1 MRTSILRVAA
11 LAAFATTFVAGIA
24 HAAQPLL
31 PAGASDQVP
40 QRLAV
45 LPAPG
50 GAIERK
56 PVAFSWALDPAAALS
71 DATPFMAES
80 REYWMTVDAA
90 ELTRGVPLQMTAP
103 GALIRVS
110 PAKGSA
116 GLRAG
121 DFSVSVGARKVGIAR
136 AADSEALRKAG
147 MDASAGTQVI
157 RLGDGSGAGR
167 HVLRAANA
175 RGRYVVH
182 VFEPASDRVLF
193 ARPDRSRVLAG
204 DRMRVAIGATV
215 AGRQAAVAAQALLV
229 GPDGSSQPVAV
240 RNAATGGQEAVFN
253 VPASASQAKGLWE
266 LQVFGDVG
274 AVPRDAR
281 TAFAVAQPTARFGG
295 LFTVDASNLRVSL
308 PVEAASPGRYEA
320 RGTLYATAKDG
331 SLRPVSQAHA
341 AAWMQ
346 AGDGMLV
353 LQFARAHV
361 PAGYGAP
368 FEVRQ
373 LELNDQGRMAPI
385 EARARGARF

>member
-31 PAGASDQVP
+31 QAGANDQIP
-40 QRLAV
+40 QRLVA
-45 LPAPG
+45 LPAPAG
-50 GAIERK
+50 DIERK
-56 PVAFSWALDPAAALS
+56 PVAFSWALDPDAALY
-71 DATPFMAES
+71 DTTPFLAES
-80 REYWMTVDAA
+80 REYWMTVEAA
-90 ELTRGVPLQMTAP
+90 ELQRGVPLQMTAP

-121 DFSVSVGARKVGIAR
+121 DFSVSVGARKVGIAQ
-136 AADSEALRKAG
+136 AADADALRKAG

-167 HVLRAANA
+167 QLLRAANA

-193 ARPDRSRVLAG
+193 ARADRNHALAG
-204 DRMRVAIGATV
+204 SRMRVAIGATN
-215 AGRQAAVAAQALLV
+215 AGRQAGVASQALLV

-240 RNAATGGQEAVFN
+240 RNAAGGGQEAVFT
-253 VPASASQAKGLWE
+253 VPARASQAKGLWE

-274 AVPRDAR
+274 DVPRDAR
-281 TAFAVAQPTARFGG
+281 TAFAVAQPTARFAG
-295 LFTVDASNLRVSL
+295 LFGVDVGSLRVSL

-320 RGTLYATAKDG
+320 RGTLYATARDG

-341 AAWMQ
+341 ASWMDPG
-346 AGDGMLV
+346 AGMLV
-353 LQFARAHV
+353 LQFARSHL

>member
-11 LAAFATTFVAGIA
+11 LAAFTTVFTAGIA

-31 PAGASDQVP
+31 PAGAADQVP

-56 PVAFSWALDPAAALS
+56 PVAFSWALDPNEALS
-71 DATPFMAES
+71 DTAPFLAES

-90 ELTRGVPLQMTAP
+90 ELQRGLPLQMTAP

-116 GLRAG
+116 GLRG
-121 DFSVSVGARKVGIAR
+121 SDFSVNAGNRKVGIAQ
-136 AADSEALRKAG
+136 AADADTLRKAG

-182 VFEPASDRVLF
+182 VFEPTSDHVLF
-193 ARPDRSRVLAG
+193 ARAERNQVLAG
-204 DRMRVAIGATV
+204 SDMRVAIGATT
-215 AGRQAAVAAQALLV
+215 AGRSTGVASQALLV

-240 RNAATGGQEAVFN
+240 RDAAGGGQEAIFT
-253 VPASASQAKGLWE
+253 VPANASQTKGLWE

-274 AVPRDAR
+274 DVPRDAR
-281 TAFAVAQPTARFGG
+281 TAFAVAQPTARFAGIFG
-295 LFTVDASNLRVSL
+295 VDAARLRVSL

-320 RGTLYATAKDG
+320 RGTLYATARDG

-341 AAWMQ
+341 AAWMES
-346 AGDGMLV
+346 GDGMLV

-368 FEVRQ
+368 YELRQ

-385 EARARGARF
+385 EVRSRGARF

>member
-50 GAIERK
+50 GSIERK
-56 PVAFSWALDPAAALS
+56 PVAFSWALDPDAALS
-71 DATPFMAES
+71 GTAPFLAES
-80 REYWMTVDAA
+80 REYWLTVEAA
-90 ELTRGVPLQMTAP
+90 ELQRGVPLQMTAP

-121 DFSVSVGARKVGIAR
+121 DFSVSVGARKVGIAQ
-136 AADSEALRKAG
+136 AADTDALRKAG

-167 HVLRAANA
+167 QMLRAANA

-182 VFEPASDRVLF
+182 VFEPTSDRVLF
-193 ARPDRSRVLAG
+193 ALADRNHVLAG
-204 DRMRVAIGATV
+204 SKMRVSIGATN
-215 AGRQAAVAAQALLV
+215 AGRQAGVTSQALLV
-229 GPDGSSQPVAV
+229 APDGSSQPVAV
-240 RNAATGGQEAVFN
+240 RDAVGGGQEAVFT
-253 VPASASQAKGLWE
+253 VPASASQVKGLWE

-274 AVPRDAR
+274 DVPRDAR
-281 TAFAVAQPTARFGG
+281 TAFAVAQPTARFAG
-295 LFTVDASNLRVSL
+295 LFGVDAANLRVSL

-341 AAWMQ
+341 AAWMD
-346 AGDGMLV
+346 AGDSMLI
-353 LQFARAHV
+353 LQFARSHL

-385 EARARGARF
+385 EARERGARF

>member
-11 LAAFATTFVAGIA
+11 LAALTTCSIAGVAN
-24 HAAQPLL
+24 AAQPLL

-40 QRLAV
+40 ERLAL
-45 LPAPG
+45 LPAPTG
-50 GAIERK
+50 TIERK
-56 PVAFSWALDPAAALS
+56 PVTFSWALDPDEALS
-71 DATPFMAES
+71 DTAPFLAES
-80 REYWMTVDAA
+80 REYWMTVEGS
-90 ELTRGVPLQMTAP
+90 ELARGLPLQMSAP

-110 PAKGSA
+110 PATGSA
-116 GLRAG
+116 ALRAN
-121 DFSVSVGARKVGIAR
+121 DFSVSLGNRKVGIAQ
-136 AADSEALRKAG
+136 AADADALRKAG

-167 HVLRAANA
+167 NVLRAANA

-193 ARPDRSRVLAG
+193 ARADRNQALAG
-204 DRMRVAIGATV
+204 ERMRVAIGATA
-215 AGRQAAVAAQALLV
+215 AGRNAAVASQALLV
-229 GPDGSSQPVAV
+229 APDGSSKPVAV
-240 RNAATGGQEAVFN
+240 RNAAGGGQEAVFTL
-253 VPASASQAKGLWE
+253 PASASQAKGLWE

-274 AVPRDAR
+274 NVPRDVR
-281 TAFAVAQPTARFGG
+281 TAFAVAQPTARFAGR
-295 LFTVDASNLRVSL
+295 FDVDAANLRVSL

-320 RGTLYATAKDG
+320 RGTLYATAKNG

-346 AGDGMLV
+346 AGDGILV
-353 LQFARAHV
+353 LQFARAHL
-361 PAGYGAP
+361 PSGYGAP

-385 EARARGARF
+385 EVRARGARF

>member
-1 MRTSILRVAA
+1 MRTSIHRVAA
-11 LAAFATTFVAGIA
+11 LAASATLFVAGIA

-40 QRLAV
+40 TRLSV
-45 LPAPG
+45 LPAPT
-50 GAIERK
+50 GAIERN
-56 PVAFSWALDPAAALS
+56 PVAFSWALDPDAELS
-71 DATPFMAES
+71 DTAPFLAES
-80 REYWMTVDAA
+80 REYWMTVEGS
-90 ELTRGVPLQMTAP
+90 ELARGVPLQMTAP

-110 PAKGSA
+110 PARGSL

-121 DFSVSVGARKVGIAR
+121 DFSVSMAGRKVGIAR
-136 AADSEALRKAG
+136 ATDAETLRKAG
-147 MDASAGTQVI
+147 MDASTGTQVL

-193 ARPDRSRVLAG
+193 ARADRNHALAG
-204 DRMRVAIGATV
+204 TPMRVSIGATD
-215 AGRQAAVAAQALLV
+215 AGRKAPVASQALLV
-229 GPDGSSQPVAV
+229 APDGSSQSVAV
-240 RNAATGGQEAVFN
+240 HDAVGGGQEAVFT
-253 VPASASQAKGLWE
+253 VPATASQAKGLWE

-274 AVPRDAR
+274 DVPRDAR
-281 TAFAVAQPTARFGG
+281 TAFAVAQPTARFSGIFG
-295 LFTVDASNLRVSL
+295 VDAANLRVSL

-320 RGTLYATAKDG
+320 RGTLYATASDG

-341 AAWMQ
+341 AAWMD

-385 EARARGARF
+385 ESRTRGARF

>member
-11 LAAFATTFVAGIA
+11 LAAFATTFVAGTA

-50 GAIERK
+50 GGIERK
-56 PVAFSWALDPAAALS
+56 PLAFSWALDPDAELS
-71 DATPFMAES
+71 DTAPFIAES
-80 REYWMTVDAA
+80 REYWMTVDAT
-90 ELTRGVPLQMTAP
+90 ELQRGVPLQMTAP

-121 DFSVSVGARKVGIAR
+121 DFSVSVGARKVGIAQ
-136 AADSEALRKAG
+136 AADADSLRKAG

-167 HVLRAANA
+167 QLLRATNA

-182 VFEPASDRVLF
+182 VFEPTSDRVLF
-193 ARPDRSRVLAG
+193 ARADRNHVLAG
-204 DRMRVAIGATV
+204 SRMRVAIGATR
-215 AGRQAAVAAQALLV
+215 AGRQAGVTSQALLV
-229 GPDGSSQPVAV
+229 APDGSSQRVAV
-240 RNAATGGQEAVFN
+240 RDAAGGGQEAVFT
-253 VPASASQAKGLWE
+253 VPASTSQAKGLWE

-274 AVPRDAR
+274 DVPRDAR
-281 TAFAVAQPTARFGG
+281 TAFAVAQPTARFAG
-295 LFTVDASNLRVSL
+295 LVGVDAANLRVSL

-341 AAWMQ
+341 AAWMD

-353 LQFARAHV
+353 LQFARTHL

-368 FEVRQ
+368 FEVRH
-373 LELNDQGRMAPI
+373 LELNDQSRMAPI
-385 EARARGARF
+385 EVRTRGAHF

>member
-1 MRTSILRVAA
+1 MRTSIFRVAA
-11 LAAFATTFVAGIA
+11 LAAFATTFVASIA

-56 PVAFSWALDPAAALS
+56 PVAFSWALDPNEALS
-71 DATPFMAES
+71 DPAPFLAES
-80 REYWMTVDAA
+80 REYWMTVEAA
-90 ELTRGVPLQMTAP
+90 ELQRGVPLHMTAP
-103 GALIRVS
+103 GGLIRVS

-116 GLRAG
+116 GLRAN
-121 DFSVSVGARKVGIAR
+121 DFSVNAGSRKIGIAQ
-136 AADSEALRKAG
+136 AADAETLRKAG

-167 HVLRAANA
+167 HLLRAANA

-193 ARPDRSRVLAG
+193 ARADRNHALAG
-204 DRMRVAIGATV
+204 SPMRVSIGATD
-215 AGRQAAVAAQALLV
+215 AGRNIGVASQALLV

-240 RNAATGGQEAVFN
+240 RDALGGGQEAIFT
-253 VPASASQAKGLWE
+253 VPATASQAKGLWE

-274 AVPRDAR
+274 DVPRDAR
-281 TAFAVAQPTARFGG
+281 TAFAVGQPTARFGG
-295 LFTVDASNLRVSL
+295 IFGVDAANLRVSL

-341 AAWMQ
+341 AAWME

-353 LQFARAHV
+353 LQFGRAHV

-373 LELNDQGRMAPI
+373 LELNDQGRIAPI
-385 EARARGARF
+385 ESHARGARF

>member
-11 LAAFATTFVAGIA
+11 LAAFATIFVAGLA

-31 PAGASDQVP
+31 PAGASDQIP

-45 LPAPG
+45 LPAPTG
-50 GAIERK
+50 SIERK
-56 PVAFSWALDPAAALS
+56 PVAFSWVLDADTALADTA
-71 DATPFMAES
+71 PFLAES
-80 REYWMTVDAA
+80 REYWMTVEAA
-90 ELTRGVPLQMTAP
+90 ELKRGVPLQMTAP

-116 GLRAG
+116 SLRAS
-121 DFSVSVGARKVGIAR
+121 DFSVSVGARKVGIAQ
-136 AADSEALRKAG
+136 AADADALRKAG

-167 HVLRAANA
+167 QLLRAANA

-193 ARPDRSRVLAG
+193 ARADRNHVLAG
-204 DRMRVAIGATV
+204 SRMRVGIGATS
-215 AGRQAAVAAQALLV
+215 AGRNTRVASQALLV
-229 GPDGSSQPVAV
+229 GPDGSSQPVPV
-240 RNAATGGQEAVFN
+240 RNAAGGGQEAVFN

-274 AVPRDAR
+274 DVPRDAR
-281 TAFAVAQPTARFGG
+281 TAFAVAQPTARFAG
-295 LFTVDASNLRVSL
+295 LFGVDAANLRVSL
-308 PVEAASPGRYEA
+308 PVEAGSPGRYEA
-320 RGTLYATAKDG
+320 RGTLYASAKDG

-341 AAWMQ
+341 AAWMD
-346 AGDGMLV
+346 AGDGMLI

-361 PAGYGAP
+361 PTGYGAP

-385 EARARGARF
+385 EARERGARF

>member
-11 LAAFATTFVAGIA
+11 LAAFATTFAAGIA

-40 QRLAV
+40 QRLAI

-50 GAIERK
+50 GTIERK
-56 PVAFSWALDPAAALS
+56 PVAFSWALDPDAAL
-71 DATPFMAES
+71 ANTTPFLAES
-80 REYWMTVDAA
+80 REYWMTVEDS
-90 ELTRGVPLQMTAP
+90 ELQRGVPLRTTAP
-103 GALIRVS
+103 GALIRIS

-121 DFSVSVGARKVGIAR
+121 DFSVSVGARKVGIAQ
-136 AADSEALRKAG
+136 AADAESLRKAG
-147 MDASAGTQVI
+147 MDASTGTQVI
-157 RLGDGSGAGR
+157 RLGAGSGAGR
-167 HVLRAANA
+167 QLLRATNA

-182 VFEPASDRVLF
+182 VFEPTSDRVLF
-193 ARPDRSRVLAG
+193 ARADRNHVLAG
-204 DRMRVAIGATV
+204 SRMRVAIGATNAGQQAGV
-215 AGRQAAVAAQALLV
+215 ASQALLV
-229 GPDGSSQPVAV
+229 APDGSSQPVAV
-240 RNAATGGQEAVFN
+240 RNATGGGQEAVFT

-274 AVPRDAR
+274 DVPRDAR
-281 TAFAVAQPTARFGG
+281 TAFAVAQPTARFAG
-295 LFTVDASNLRVSL
+295 LFGVDAANLRVSL
-308 PVEAASPGRYEA
+308 PVEAASPSRYEA
-320 RGTLYATAKDG
+320 RGTLYATARDG

-341 AAWMQ
+341 AAWMDT
-346 AGDGMLV
+346 GDGTLV
-353 LQFARAHV
+353 LQFARAHL

-385 EARARGARF
+385 ESRARGVRF

>member
-50 GAIERK
+50 GSIERK
-56 PVAFSWALDPAAALS
+56 PVAFSWALDPDAALS
-71 DATPFMAES
+71 GTAPFLAES
-80 REYWMTVDAA
+80 REYWLTVEAA
-90 ELTRGVPLQMTAP
+90 ELQRGVPLQMTAP

-121 DFSVSVGARKVGIAR
+121 DFSVSVGARKVGIAQ
-136 AADSEALRKAG
+136 AADTDALRKAG

-167 HVLRAANA
+167 QMLRAANA

-182 VFEPASDRVLF
+182 VFEPTSDRVLF
-193 ARPDRSRVLAG
+193 ALADRNHVLAG
-204 DRMRVAIGATV
+204 SKMRVSIGATN
-215 AGRQAAVAAQALLV
+215 AGRQAGVTSQALLV
-229 GPDGSSQPVAV
+229 APDGSSQPVAV
-240 RNAATGGQEAVFN
+240 RDAVGGGQEAVFT
-253 VPASASQAKGLWE
+253 VPASASQVKGLWE

-274 AVPRDAR
+274 DVPRDAR
-281 TAFAVAQPTARFGG
+281 TAFAVAQPTARFAG
-295 LFTVDASNLRVSL
+295 LFGVDAANLRVSL

-320 RGTLYATAKDG
+320 RGTLYATARDG

-341 AAWMQ
+341 AAWMD
-346 AGDGMLV
+346 AGDSMLI
-353 LQFARAHV
+353 LQFARSHL

-385 EARARGARF
+385 EARERGARF

>member
-11 LAAFATTFVAGIA
+11 LAAFTTLFAAGIA
-24 HAAQPLL
+24 NAAQPLL

-56 PVAFSWALDPAAALS
+56 PVAFSWALDPDAALADS
-71 DATPFMAES
+71 APFLAES
-80 REYWMTVDAA
+80 REYWMTVEDT
-90 ELTRGVPLQMTAP
+90 ELRRGVPLRTTAP
-103 GALIRVS
+103 GALIRIS
-110 PAKGSA
+110 PATGSA

-121 DFSVSVGARKVGIAR
+121 DFSVSAGARKVGIAQ
-136 AADSEALRKAG
+136 AADAEALRKAG

-167 HVLRAANA
+167 QLLRAANA

-182 VFEPASDRVLF
+182 VFEPTSDRVLF
-193 ARPDRSRVLAG
+193 ARADRNHALAG
-204 DRMRVAIGATV
+204 NRMRVAIGATD
-215 AGRQAAVAAQALLV
+215 AGRRAGVASQALLV
-229 GPDGSSQPVAV
+229 APDGSSQPVTV
-240 RNAATGGQEAVFN
+240 SDAAGGGQEAVFT
-253 VPASASQAKGLWE
+253 VPASAGTAQGLWE
-266 LQVFGDVG
+266 LQVFGEVG
-274 AVPRDAR
+274 DVPRDAR
-281 TAFAVAQPTARFGG
+281 TAFAVAQPTARFAG
-295 LFTVDASNLRVSL
+295 LFGVDAANLRVSL

-320 RGTLYATAKDG
+320 HGTLYATAKDG

-341 AAWMQ
+341 AAWMD

-353 LQFARAHV
+353 LQFARTHL

-368 FEVRQ
+368 FEVRH

-385 EARARGARF
+385 EARERGARF

>member
-1 MRTSILRVAA
+1 MRTSIFRVAA
-11 LAAFATTFVAGIA
+11 LAASATLFVAGLA
-24 HAAQPLL
+24 HAAHPLL

-40 QRLAV
+40 TRLAV
-45 LPAPG
+45 LPAPS

-56 PVAFSWALDPAAALS
+56 PVAFSWALDPDAELS
-71 DATPFMAES
+71 DTAPFQAES
-80 REYWMTVDAA
+80 REYWTTVEGS
-90 ELTRGVPLQMTAP
+90 ELARGVALQMTAP

-110 PAKGSA
+110 PAKGSL
-116 GLRAG
+116 GLRAS
-121 DFSVSVGARKVGIAR
+121 DFSVNAAGRKVGIAR
-136 AADSEALRKAG
+136 AADADALRKAG

-193 ARPDRSRVLAG
+193 ARADRNHALAG
-204 DRMRVAIGATV
+204 TRMRVAIGATD
-215 AGRQAAVAAQALLV
+215 AGRKAAVASQALLV
-229 GPDGSSQPVAV
+229 APDGSSQSVAV
-240 RNAATGGQEAVFN
+240 RDAVGGGQEAVFT
-253 VPASASQAKGLWE
+253 VPATASQAKGLWE

-274 AVPRDAR
+274 DVPRDAR
-281 TAFAVAQPTARFGG
+281 TAFAVAQPTARFSGIFG
-295 LFTVDASNLRVSL
+295 VDAANLRVSL
-308 PVEAASPGRYEA
+308 PVEAASPGRYEV
-320 RGTLYATAKDG
+320 RGTLYATAEDG
-331 SLRPVSQAHA
+331 SLRPVSEAHA
-341 AAWMQ
+341 AAWMD

-385 EARARGARF
+385 ESRTRGARF

>member
-11 LAAFATTFVAGIA
+11 LAALTTCFIAGVAN
-24 HAAQPLL
+24 AAQPLL

-45 LPAPG
+45 LPAPT

-56 PVAFSWALDPAAALS
+56 PVAFSWALDPDAQLS
-71 DATPFMAES
+71 ETAPFLAES
-80 REYWMTVDAA
+80 REYWMTVEGS
-90 ELTRGVPLQMTAP
+90 ELARGVPLQMTAP
-103 GALIRVS
+103 GALVRVS

-121 DFSVSVGARKVGIAR
+121 DFSVNAAGRKVGIAQ
-136 AADSEALRKAG
+136 AADTDALRKAG

-167 HVLRAANA
+167 HLLRAANA

-193 ARPDRSRVLAG
+193 ARAERNQALAG
-204 DRMRVAIGATV
+204 SRMRVAIGATS
-215 AGRQAAVAAQALLV
+215 AGRNAPVASQALLV
-229 GPDGSSQPVAV
+229 GPDGSSQSVVV
-240 RNAATGGQEAVFN
+240 RDAAGGGQEAVFT

-274 AVPRDAR
+274 DVPRDAR
-281 TAFAVAQPTARFGG
+281 TAFAVAQPTARFSGIFG
-295 LFTVDASNLRVSL
+295 VDAANLRVSL
-308 PVEAASPGRYEA
+308 PVEAGSPGRYEA

-341 AAWMQ
+341 AAWID

-353 LQFARAHV
+353 LQFARTHL
-361 PAGYGAP
+361 PSGYGAP

-385 EARARGARF
+385 ESRARGARF

>member
-11 LAAFATTFVAGIA
+11 LAAFTTMFTAGIA
-24 HAAQPLL
+24 NAAQPLL
-31 PAGASDQVP
+31 PAGVSDQVP
-40 QRLAV
+40 TRLSV
-45 LPAPG
+45 LPAPT

-56 PVAFSWALDPAAALS
+56 PVAFSWALDPDAELS
-71 DATPFMAES
+71 ASEPFLAES
-80 REYWMTVDAA
+80 REYWMTVEGS
-90 ELTRGVPLQMTAP
+90 ELARGLPLQMTAP
-103 GALIRVS
+103 GALVRIS
-110 PAKGSA
+110 PAKGSL

-121 DFSVSVGARKVGIAR
+121 DFSVSAAGRKVGIAR
-136 AADSEALRKAG
+136 TADAEVLRNAG
-147 MDASAGTQVI
+147 MDASAGTQII

-193 ARPDRSRVLAG
+193 ARADRNQALAG
-204 DRMRVAIGATV
+204 SRMRVAIGATN
-215 AGRQAAVAAQALLV
+215 AGRQAILTSQALLV
-229 GPDGSSQPVAV
+229 APDGSSQSVAV
-240 RNAATGGQEAVFN
+240 RNAAGGGQEAVFT
-253 VPASASQAKGLWE
+253 VPASTSQAKGLWE

-274 AVPRDAR
+274 DVPRDAR
-281 TAFAVAQPTARFGG
+281 TAFAVAQPTARFSGIFG
-295 LFTVDASNLRVSL
+295 VDAANLRVSL

-331 SLRPVSQAHA
+331 NLRPVSQAHA
-341 AAWMQ
+341 ATWME

-353 LQFARAHV
+353 LQFARAHL

-368 FEVRQ
+368 YEVRQ

-385 EARARGARF
+385 ESRMRGARF

>member
-11 LAAFATTFVAGIA
+11 LAAFATCSIAGVAN
-24 HAAQPLL
+24 AAEPLL
-31 PAGASDQVP
+31 PASASDQVP

-45 LPAPG
+45 LPAPTG
-50 GAIERK
+50 TIERK
-56 PVAFSWALDPAAALS
+56 PVSFSWALDPQEALS
-71 DATPFMAES
+71 ETAPLLAES
-80 REYWMTVDAA
+80 REYWMTVEGS
-90 ELTRGVPLQMTAP
+90 ELARGLPLQMTAP
-103 GALIRVS
+103 GALVRVS
-110 PAKGSA
+110 PAKGSL

-121 DFSVSVGARKVGIAR
+121 DFSVNAAGRKVGIAQ
-136 AADSEALRKAG
+136 AADADALRRAG

-193 ARPDRSRVLAG
+193 ARADRNQALAG
-204 DRMRVAIGATV
+204 SRMRVAIGATH
-215 AGRQAAVAAQALLV
+215 AGRNAPIASQALLV

-240 RNAATGGQEAVFN
+240 RDAAGGGQEAVFS

-274 AVPRDAR
+274 DVPRDAR

-295 LFTVDASNLRVSL
+295 IFGVNAAKLRVSL

-341 AAWMQ
+341 AAWME

-353 LQFARAHV
+353 LQFARAHL

-368 FEVRQ
+368 YEVRQ

-385 EARARGARF
+385 ESRARGARF

>member
-1 MRTSILRVAA
+1 MRTSIFRVAA
-11 LAAFATTFVAGIA
+11 LAASATLFVAGLA

-40 QRLAV
+40 TRLSV
-45 LPAPG
+45 LPAPS

-56 PVAFSWALDPAAALS
+56 PVAFSWALDPDAELS
-71 DATPFMAES
+71 DTAPFQAES
-80 REYWMTVDAA
+80 REYWMTVEGS
-90 ELTRGVPLQMTAP
+90 ELARGVPLQMTAP

-110 PAKGSA
+110 PAKGSL

-121 DFSVSVGARKVGIAR
+121 DFSVNAAGRKIGVAQ
-136 AADSEALRKAG
+136 AADADALRKAG
-147 MDASAGTQVI
+147 MDASAGTQII
-157 RLGDGSGAGR
+157 RLGEGSGAGR

-193 ARPDRSRVLAG
+193 ARADRNHALAG
-204 DRMRVAIGATV
+204 TPMRVSIGATD
-215 AGRQAAVAAQALLV
+215 AGRKAAVASQALLV
-229 GPDGSSQPVAV
+229 APDGSSQSVAV
-240 RNAATGGQEAVFN
+240 RDAVGGGQEAEFT
-253 VPASASQAKGLWE
+253 VPATASQAKGLWE
-266 LQVFGDVG
+266 LQVFADVG
-274 AVPRDAR
+274 DVPRDAR
-281 TAFAVAQPTARFGG
+281 TAFAVAQPTARFSGIFG
-295 LFTVDASNLRVSL
+295 VDAANLRVSL

-320 RGTLYATAKDG
+320 RGTLYASAKDG

-341 AAWMQ
+341 AAWMDT
-346 AGDGMLV
+346 GDGMLV

-385 EARARGARF
+385 ESRTRGARF